1 MDDNKQKV
9 LIVDDSTDNI
19 KIISSALSAHKRIA
33 ATNGFKALELAVKQK
48 PDLILLDIMMPEID
62 GFEVCK
68 RLKSDTETS
77 EIPVIFIT
85 ANTDTESIVNGFKVG
100 GIDYVTKPINVQEL
114 EARVKTQLSLKKLND
129 QNAAFL
135 KEISYKN
142 EQITESISYAQR
154 IQRASLPAKEY
165 MESLLPEH
173 FVIYEPKDIVSGDF
187 YWMKKENDKIVVVAG
202 DCTGH
207 GVPGAMLSMYGIAFL
222 NEIVSKENIVNPD
235 EILNHLRDTAITSL
249 NAGHKEEVRDGMDI
263 AILSIHDD
271 FSYLKYAGAYNS
283 LWIIRNNELIE
294 FKADRMPIGM
304 HDKMEI
310 LFSCNHVELQ
320 AGDCLYI
327 FSDGYVDQFG
337 GEKDGKFM
345 TKRFKKLLLENVDKP
360 MGLQKEIILN
370 THKEWKGDA
379 EQIDDI
385 VVIGIKI

>member
-33 ATNGFKALELAVKQK
+33 ATNGFKALELASKQK

-68 RLKSDTETS
+68 RLKANPETS

-85 ANTDTESIVNGFKVG
+85 ANTDTQSIVNGFDVG

-129 QNAAFL
+129 ENTAFL

-154 IQRASLPAKEY
+154 IQRASLPPEEQLKK
-165 MESLLPEH
+165 LLPDH
-173 FVIYEPKDIVSGDF
+173 FIIYEPKDIVSGDF
-187 YWMKKENDKIVVVAG
+187 YWIKKEGDKIIVVAG

-222 NEIVSKENIVNPD
+222 NEIVAKENIVLPD
-235 EILNHLRDTAITSL
+235 QILNHLRDTAIKSL
-249 NAGHKEEVRDGMDI
+249 NAGHEKEISDGMDI
-263 AILSIHDD
+263 ALLSIHED
-271 FSYLKYAGAYNS
+271 FSYLKYAGAFNH
-283 LWIIRNNELIE
+283 LWLIRGGELIE
-294 FKADRMPIGM
+294 FKADRMPIGI
-304 HDKMEI
+304 HDRMQTP
-310 LFSCNHVELQ
+310 FSCNHVELQ
-320 AGDCLYI
+320 PGDCLYI
-327 FSDGYVDQFG
+327 FSDGYADQFG
-337 GEKDGKFM
+337 GEKNGKFM
-345 TKRFKKLLLENVDKP
+345 SKRFKNLLLENADKP
-360 MGLQKEIILN
+360 MELQKNAIMN
-370 THKEWKGDA
+370 AHKEWKGET

-385 VVIGIKI
+385 VIIGIKI